1 MFTSTHILPI
11 PPRPEAFKL
20 KNLKIKAQKAQKA
33 LRAFKLKNLK
43 IKAKKALE
51 PFELKNLGVRV
62 KKFFDSI
69 RPERLDIKAKRAI
82 EAFKDD
88 WKNPNV
94 PRSWNYQRWIWRTN
108 HKDIGTLYLLLGIW
122 RGIVGTGLSYII
134 RLELI
139 HPGSLIKNEQLYNS
153 IVSAHA
159 LIIIFFIVIPI
170 IIGGFGNWL
179 APLILTAPDMSYAR
193 LNNLS
198 LWLVFPALILLLS
211 RLLIEKGAGTGW
223 TIYPPLS
230 SRGHAGPPVDIV
242 ILSLH
247 TAGASSIL
255 GAINFIATIVNIKP
269 NANSETIPIFPWS
282 VLITGFL
289 LLISLP
295 VLAGGLTMLLTDR
308 NLNRC
313 FKYQKR
319 GKISPPAPSCS
330 CSSPRSKTYNFQI
343 PPAHFHKSGITLTLL
358 KPNSTSLAKSSLKL
372 TSSSNARSPL
382 IFLSRKGSFLWAPS
396 RPLYLWR
403 GHPKTKIWGPRM
415 PVTPLTYRFK
425 KGKIENI
432 IALTA
437 TDKLIQEAL
446 GTIVEVNIDDERWI
460 YELRDQIID
469 GEFEFQLKK
478 TRPKLKV
485 GKYTAPVPIFDETT
499 IIAIE
504 IALIPYFE
512 EKFSPNSHGWR
523 PNRRL
528 ETCFH
533 HIQID
538 NFQADWMWVASTQ
551 EGFNDLPW
559 ELIIKT
565 LHKHIDDPL
574 YIALVNK
581 AHETGF
587 GIHRLYYPTDP
598 EAQPVR
604 MPLIRYLY
612 NVFFHEFDLAVE
624 NLTTHPAS
632 SKEGQFKYYRYGREM
647 LFICKG
653 SREFNESTQQTVKNL
668 MSQTLSLTL
677 KINWPPKGDP
687 HKNIVRFITFNL
699 IFIKDSNG
707 QSHLQI
713 LIPLEDI
720 KKYLSRKWLKRTC
733 NLASYKGRWPE
744 KELRPETL
752 WWLPNLGR
760 AEIVYR
766 LHQVWE
772 KLWGHYSIGS
782 NAYVIESV
790 WVCLKQIALRRIKHG
805 KVRRNNLPQET
816 YKPLKKKHPLGGATE
831 FPLPPQGFKQRKCQK
846 TAEEAF
852 PTLIGLNH
860 EILAG
865 PGRGML
871 PSRKTPKKKSK
882 KQTQE

>member
-1 MFTSTHILPI
+1 MFTSTHILST
-11 PPRPEAFKL
+11 PPNPETFKL
-20 KNLKIKAQKAQKA
+20 KKLKIKVQKVQKA
-33 LRAFKLKNLK
+33 LGPSTLKDLK

-51 PFELKNLGVRV
+51 PFELESLKAKI
-62 KKFFDSI
+62 KKFFDSVKS
-69 RPERLDIKAKRAI
+69 ENLDLKAEKALK
-82 EAFKDD
+82 AFKAN
-88 WKNPNV
+88 WEASSE
-94 PRSWNYQRWIWRTN
+94 PRSWNYQRWVWRTN

-179 APLILTAPDMSYAR
+179 APLILTAPDISYAR

-230 SRGHAGPPVDIV
+230 SRGHVGPPVDIV

-269 NANSETIPIFPWS
+269 NTNSETIPIFPWS

-295 VLAGGLTMLLTDR
+295 VLAGGLTILLTDR
-308 NLNRC
+308 NLNSH
-313 FKYQKR
+313 FKSQRKN
-319 GKISPPAPSCS
+319 KIDSPAPSCS
-330 CSSPRSKTYNFQI
+330 CSSPRPKTYNFRT
-343 PPAHFHKSGITLTLL
+343 PPAHPHKPGTNLTPVNPTLTN
-358 KPNSTSLAKSSLKL
+358 PAKSPLKL
-372 TSSSNARSPL
+372 TSSSNAHPPL
-382 IFLSRKGSFLWAPS
+382 ILLSRKGSFLWTPS

-403 GHPKTKIWGPRM
+403 GHPKTKIWGPRT
-415 PVTPLTYRFK
+415 PVTPLTYKLK
-425 KGKIENI
+425 KGKVKNI

-437 TDKLIQEAL
+437 TDELIQEAL
-446 GTIVEVNIDDERWI
+446 GTIVEVNTDDKRWI

-512 EKFSPNSHGWR
+512 KKFSPNSHGWR
-523 PNRRL
+523 PNHRL

-533 HIQID
+533 HMQID
-538 NFQADWMWVASTQ
+538 NFQADWIWVATTQ
-551 EGFNDLPW
+551 ERFNELPW
-559 ELIIKT
+559 ELIIKK

-574 YIALVNK
+574 YMALVNK
-581 AHETGF
+581 AHEAGF
-587 GIHRLYYPTDP
+587 GMHRLYHPTNP
-598 EAQPVR
+598 KAQPVR
-604 MPLIRYLY
+604 IPLMRYLY

-624 NLTTHPAS
+624 NLATHPATS
-632 SKEGQFKYYRYGREM
+632 RKGQFKYYRYGREI

-653 SREFNESTQQTVKNL
+653 SREFNDSTQQAVKDL
-668 MSQTLSLTL
+668 ISQTLNLTL
-677 KINWPPKGDP
+677 KVNWPSKGNP
-687 HKNIVRFITFNL
+687 HINIVRFITFNL

-707 QSHLQI
+707 QSHLQM

-720 KKYLSRKWLKRTC
+720 KKYLSRKWLKYTC
-733 NLASYKGRWPE
+733 NLASYRGKWPE
-744 KELRPETL
+744 KELKPGTL

-760 AEIVYR
+760 AEIIYR

-772 KLWGHYSIGS
+772 KLWDHYSIGS
-782 NAYVIESV
+782 NAYVMESV
-790 WVCLKQIALRRIKHG
+790 WVCLKQIALRRLKSN
-805 KVRRNNLPQET
+805 KVKRSNLPQET
-816 YKPLKKKHPLGGATE
+816 YKPLKKKHPLGGFTE
-831 FPLPPQGFKQRKCQK
+831 FPLPPQGFKQRKCRK
-846 TAEEAF
+846 TAEENF

-865 PGRGML
+865 PGRGPL
-871 PSRKTPKKKSK
+871 TSRKSSEKKNKNH
-882 KQTQE
+882 TQA